1 MESAPHIQLLYLQNN
16 KITRMS
22 GFDKLKKL
30 RKLYLTRNKIQVLEG
45 LVENK
50 MLEELH
56 VDRQLLRPGEHFVM
70 DPRTCQSLASCLK
83 TLNISASNCH
93 DLTGLHLMTG
103 LQSLSA
109 ANNHL
114 ALLDP
119 VLEIVTSLSML
130 TSLDLT
136 NNKHLNKVPMY
147 RTLLIA
153 TGRSL
158 VVLDGRKVEQSNRVL
173 AQQISQKRSQSAV
186 RGSRQS
192 PASSYCQESGGDSSQ
207 TNDQ

>member
-1 MESAPHIQLLYLQNN
+1 MSGHYQDLRPDELRKPDSFVSVQQQTEMYRGELRLVSHQLRQLTHCQALESAPHIQLLYLQNN

-50 MLEELH
+50 ALEELH

-70 DPRTCQSLASCLK
+70 DPRTCQAMANCLK
-83 TLNISASNCH
+83 SLNISGSNCH
-93 DLTGLHLMTG
+93 DLAGLHLMTA

-109 ANNHL
+109 ANNHI

-119 VLEIVTSLSML
+119 VVEVVTNLRWIIKHSHISLKSFQFQHV
-130 TSLDLT
+130 DQ
-136 NNKHLNKVPMY
+136 P
-147 RTLLIA
+147 
-153 TGRSL
+153 RS
-158 VVLDGRKVEQSNRVL
+158 D
-173 AQQISQKRSQSAV
+173 QQPEA
-186 RGSRQS
+186 
-192 PASSYCQESGGDSSQ
+192 E
-207 TNDQ
+207 